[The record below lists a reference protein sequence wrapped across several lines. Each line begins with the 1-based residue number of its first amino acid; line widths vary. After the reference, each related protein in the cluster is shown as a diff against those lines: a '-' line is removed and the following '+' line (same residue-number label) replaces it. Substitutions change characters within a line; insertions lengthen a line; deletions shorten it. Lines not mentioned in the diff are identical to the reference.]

1 LTLWF
6 QEYKICLPQHL
17 IILFNILLG
26 FNLNNMK
33 IFKKPTL
40 LLLFFFASFCHSF
53 AQESGKKVS
62 PVRLLIKGAMEFGG
76 DKVAEV
82 YFTNGETQSVRA
94 GQGVSI
100 AVGGE
105 FQIPSVEKLLFHT
118 TVGYKYVTTQADN
131 AHIRLTRVPIHVTAN
146 WLLTKKL
153 RLGAGMATHQAIR
166 FKADG
171 LGEDIRFAGAT
182 GPTFEVAYSG
192 IGLTYT
198 AMTYKDQ
205 DKHSYS
211 ANAIGLA
218 FTITI
223 PKR

>member
-1 LTLWF
+1 MRISRKLTL
-6 QEYKICLPQHL
+6 LSL
-17 IILFNILLG
+17 V
-26 FNLNNMK
+26 
-33 IFKKPTL
+33 
-40 LLLFFFASFCHSF
+40 FFASFCQLS
-53 AQESGKKVS
+53 AQEKTKKVS
-62 PVRLLIKGAMEFGG
+62 PVRFLIKTAFEFGG
-76 DKVAEV
+76 DDVAEV
-82 YFTNGETQSVRA
+82 YFMNGEKQSVKA

-105 FQIPSVEKLLFHT
+105 FQIPSVEKLLFHA

-131 AHIRLTRVPIHVTAN
+131 AHIRLTRVPVQVTAN
-146 WLLTKKL
+146 WMPTKKL
-153 RLGAGMATHQAIR
+153 RFGAGVVTHQAIR

-171 LGEDIRFAGAT
+171 IGQDISFDGAT

-205 DKHSYS
+205 DKNTYS
-211 ANAIGLA
+211 ANAIGVSLTLA
-218 FTITI
+218 I